1 MVSPTGLFDSL
12 KDSSI
17 FGVFVYQEEGKI
29 VFANK
34 RFTDILGYSS
44 VDEILGKSILDFI
57 PKDLSNLEEIKDIIR
72 RRTQGEVFPG
82 ELKNHLFLS
91 KTKAYIPVSTFTYT
105 IDHNGRSSG
114 FVLVFDRTQ
123 EVSSQKIFFA
133 LSQINQ
139 LIVRAESEEELLREI
154 CDILVDKVGYA
165 SCAVGYI
172 DETSKLFIQKYTRS
186 TTKEKEEVLKSLKI
200 GTDPSTPYGS
210 GSVSQAYHTKKIVII
225 EDVLKRTH
233 MSYWRN
239 DQIRFNIQSICS
251 IPIMQN
257 NEVKYILNLYDTT
270 ANSFS
275 KDYLHLLEEIQLDLS
290 FALDKIESQKS
301 ITLYSKALETS
312 HEWAVITDKEGTIVD
327 ANQAVCDISGYTKS
341 ELIGENP
348 RIFKSGYQDKE
359 FYKKLWERILS
370 GKICSCRFI
379 NKAKDGSIFYLDS
392 IIVPIVCNNEV
403 YRFIDLSRD
412 VTKQVQYEKTLE
424 LSNRI
429 YNTLYELTNLSI
441 RVKSK
446 DEFLENL
453 PDVLVKYLEFDL
465 AYVVFEKDSK
475 LNIVSKCTK
484 DKKYNEYIEEIK
496 GFLQKIIDF
505 KDKYPNIPLS
515 KSLKKE
521 NVYIINTPDLYNIS
535 SFKKTSSLYGLN
547 SCCAISIS
555 QQNKIIGSVV
565 LVSTQKNLFDA
576 KIYKLLKTVSSQISF
591 TLDRFEEQKFAQMTQ
606 LAVDSGFE
614 FVIITDENFNIIY
627 VNDKAV
633 SISEYT
639 RQEIIGA
646 HHSIFSSKTHTK
658 EFAKHLYETL
668 TKGLPYSNFM
678 KFKTKT
684 GKILDFYVNI
694 IPFKQ
699 DGKITNYISIGKQI
713 DEKDTIEQ
721 LEKILYTDPITN
733 LPNYRS
739 FQERLNHYLERAL
752 PENIL
757 GAVAVINPIAFS
769 SINQAFG
776 FEKANEILRLI
787 GERLKNALYS
797 YDIIAKLESDR
808 FGVVIKDLKAEED
821 LLVIVYNLL
830 SKLSK
835 PYTVENESISI
846 SFNIGLSL
854 TPKDGTTSNELL
866 DKANIALQDAREK
879 GENQIGFFRKE
890 IEDKALDKLKLKADL
905 ELAVLNKEFVPF
917 YQPYVDKN
925 KHIRGAEALM
935 RWIKDNKI
943 VPPIEF
949 IEPLE
954 ETSLIVDAENQ
965 LIENVLQDLK
975 TIQEHKKDIPISINL
990 SALSLRQR
998 SLTQS
1003 LSSLFDY
1010 HQINPSLLKIEIVER
1025 VFFRDFAYIKSLIEE
1040 LKELGVHFSID
1051 DFGTNYSSLSYLSEL
1066 DVSFLKIDI
1075 SFVRKIQIDPKT
1087 KNIVSAII
1095 YLAHAL
1101 RIQTIAEGV
1110 ETIEQ
1115 FEILK
1120 ELDCDYFQGYLFFK
1134 PMPRKEFLR
1143 VVDGA

>member
-1 MVSPTGLFDSL
+1 MHTTGLFDVL
-12 KDSSI
+12 KDSNI
-17 FGVFVYQEEGKI
+17 FGVFIFQEEGKI

-34 RFTDILGYSS
+34 RFAEILGCSS
-44 VDEILGKSILDFI
+44 ADEILGKNMLEFI

-72 RRTQGEVFPG
+72 RRTQGEVFPV

-91 KTKAYIPVSTFTYT
+91 KTKAYIPVSVFAYT
-105 IDHNGRSSG
+105 IDYNGKPSG
-114 FVLVFDRTQ
+114 FVLVLDKTQ
-123 EVSSQKIFFA
+123 EISYQKLFFA

-139 LIVRAESEEELLREI
+139 LIVKTESEEELLREV
-154 CDILVDKVGYA
+154 CNILVDKIGYT
-165 SCAVGYI
+165 SCAIGYI

-186 TTKEKEEVLKSLKI
+186 NTKEKEEALRSLTI
-200 GTDPSTPYGS
+200 GVDPSTPYGS
-210 GSVSQAYHTKKIVII
+210 GSVSQAYHTKKIAII

-233 MSYWRN
+233 MSYWQ
-239 DQIRFNIQSICS
+239 DYYSHLNIHSVCS
-251 IPIMQN
+251 IPLMKN
-257 NEVKYILNLYDTT
+257 NKVKYILYLNDTT
-270 ANSFS
+270 PNSFS
-275 KDYLHLLEEIQLDLS
+275 KDYLHLLEEIQMDLS
-290 FALDKIESQKS
+290 FALDKIEAQKS
-301 ITLYSKALETS
+301 ITLLNKALDKS
-312 HEWAVITDKEGTIVD
+312 HEWAVITDKEGTILD

-341 ELIGENP
+341 ELIGKNP
-348 RIFKSGYQDKE
+348 RIFKSGYHDKE
-359 FYKKLWERILS
+359 FYKKLWGNILS
-370 GKICSCRFI
+370 GQTCSCRFI

-392 IIVPIVCNNEV
+392 IIVPIIYNNEI

-441 RVKSK
+441 SVKSK
-446 DEFLENL
+446 DEFLEKL

-465 AYVVFEKDSK
+465 AYVVLEKDSK

-484 DKKYNEYIEEIK
+484 DQKYNEYLEK
-496 GFLQKIIDF
+496 AKDF
-505 KDKYPNIPLS
+505 IQNITYFKNMPTHVHTPLL
-515 KSLKKE
+515 KSLKQQ
-521 NVYIINTPDLYNIS
+521 NVYMINEIDSHGFCPIEKIT
-535 SFKKTSSLYGLN
+535 TAYGFN
-547 SCCAISIS
+547 SCCALSIS
-555 QQNKIIGSVV
+555 EQNKIIGNVV
-565 LVSTQKNLFDA
+565 LISTQKNLFDA
-576 KIYKLLKTVSSQISF
+576 KTYKLLKTVSSQISF
-591 TLDRFEEQKFAQMTQ
+591 VLDRFEEQKFSQMTQ

-614 FVIITDENFNIIY
+614 FVIITDENFNIVY
-627 VNDKAV
+627 ASDKAL

-639 RQEIIGA
+639 KEELIGA

-658 EFAKHLYETL
+658 EFVKHFYKTL
-668 TKGLPYSNFM
+668 KSGLPYSNFM
-678 KFKTKT
+678 KYKIKS

-699 DGKITNYISIGKQI
+699 DGKITNYISIGKLI
-713 DEKDTIEQ
+713 NEKDTVEQ
-721 LEKILYTDPITN
+721 LERILYTDPITS

-739 FQERLNHYLERAL
+739 FQESLTRFLERAL
-752 PENIL
+752 PENTL
-757 GAVAVINPIAFS
+757 GAVAIINPIAFS

-787 GERLKNALYS
+787 GERLKNTLYS

-808 FGVVIKDLKAEED
+808 FGVVIKDLKKEED

-830 SKLSK
+830 SNLSK
-835 PYTVENESISI
+835 PYTVENQSISL

-854 TPKDGTTSNELL
+854 TPKDGTTANELI
-866 DKANIALQDAREK
+866 DKANTALQDAREK

-925 KHIRGAEALM
+925 KHIKGAEALM

-943 VPPIEF
+943 VPPVEF
-949 IEPLE
+949 IESLE
-954 ETSLIVDAENQ
+954 ETNLIVDAENQ
-965 LIENVLQDLK
+965 LIEKVLKDLQI
-975 TIQEHKKDIPISINL
+975 IQKQKKDISISINL

-998 SLTQS
+998 NLTRS
-1003 LSSLFDY
+1003 LSSLLNY
-1010 HQINPSLLKIEIVER
+1010 HQINPSLLKIEIIER
-1025 VFFRDFAYIKSLIEE
+1025 VFFKDFAYIKSLIEE

-1051 DFGTNYSSLSYLSEL
+1051 DFGTHYSSLSYLSEL

-1075 SFVRKIQIDPKT
+1075 SFVRKLQTDPKT

-1101 RIQTIAEGV
+1101 GIETIAEGV

-1120 ELDCDYFQGYLFFK
+1120 ELECDYFQGFLFFK

-1143 VVDGA
+1143 VVDV